1 VSAPAPAPG
10 KPRSL
15 GASLL
20 DQVLAETLDPAYAQA
35 AAARTARDAGPDG
48 GGAPTG
54 WLRRRRGQLLV
65 ALTLLV
71 AGLLASITYGEAAA
85 GAQGRDQARQAL
97 RDDIGEQSDTADDLA
112 AQLEELT
119 AQVTRTR
126 QQALEASVVG
136 QRALEQLAEAG
147 QAAAAVAVS
156 GPGLRV
162 TMDNAPPA
170 ADTDPVGG
178 SGEVAGAGIVQDG
191 DLQLVVN
198 ALWASGAEAISINGQ
213 RIGATT
219 AIRQAGKAILVDLH
233 PVNTPYEISA
243 IGDPQDLSNAFLSTP
258 EASVVAGLSRDY
270 GLVFEFARDD
280 DLALPAGTSA
290 ELRWATPLD
299 PATDPGA
306 DPTTAPG
313 TGPGSDLVAPDR
325 TTDGG

>member
-1 VSAPAPAPG
+1 VSAPAPG
-10 KPRSL
+10 RQRSL

-35 AAARTARDAGPDG
+35 AAARTARAPGSGDDAPR
-48 GGAPTG
+48 PG
-54 WLRRRRGQLLV
+54 WLRRYRGQLLV
-65 ALTLLV
+65 ALTLLL
-71 AGLLASITYGEAAA
+71 AGLLASITYDQAAA

-97 RDDIGEQSDTADDLA
+97 RDDIGAESDTADDLA

-136 QRALEQLAEAG
+136 QRALEQLAAAG
-147 QAAAAVAVS
+147 QAAAVVAVS
-156 GPGLRV
+156 GPGLEV

-170 ADTDPVGG
+170 ADSDPVGG
-178 SGEVAGAGIVQDG
+178 SAEVAGAGIVQDG

-198 ALWASGAEAISINGQ
+198 ALWASGAEAISINDQ

-233 PVNTPYEISA
+233 PVTTPYEISA

-270 GLVFEFARDD
+270 GLVFDFARADH
-280 DLALPAGTSA
+280 LALPAGTSA

-299 PATDPGA
+299 PAAAPGSAPAPGTDPSTDPG
-306 DPTTAPG
+306 T
-313 TGPGSDLVAPDR
+313 DLVAPDR